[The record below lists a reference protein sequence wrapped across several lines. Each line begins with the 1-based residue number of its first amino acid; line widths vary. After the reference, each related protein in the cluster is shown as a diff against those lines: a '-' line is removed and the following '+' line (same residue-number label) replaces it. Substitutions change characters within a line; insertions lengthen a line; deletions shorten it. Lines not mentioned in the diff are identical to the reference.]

1 MGMDIGEQ
9 TISSAA
15 EAIIKSQLDKVDSLE
30 IEVHTDPVKLTQGQ
44 IDSLFVRGKGLV
56 IQNDLRTEDLVLE
69 ASAFD
74 ISMLKM
80 ATGTFELD
88 APADASAKI
97 VLKPDDVQTAFNADY
112 VKQKMRGQKID
123 LGSGDRVTT
132 DASNITFTIP
142 EAGRIAVSA
151 DVMLIEKVETH
162 HVAFSAKPVLVE
174 QGQGVALTDVQYD
187 QADNDMPALTRSLIA
202 STQDLL
208 DFRTFDIGDI
218 TLQVTQLDV
227 QPDRLVCC

>member
-1 MGMDIGEQ
+1 
-9 TISSAA
+9 
-15 EAIIKSQLDKVDSLE
+15 
-30 IEVHTDPVKLTQGQ
+30 
-44 IDSLFVRGKGLV
+44 
-56 IQNDLRTEDLVLE
+56 LVLE
-69 ASAFD
+69 ASAVD

-227 QPDRLVCC
+227 QPDRLVFAANARITSFG